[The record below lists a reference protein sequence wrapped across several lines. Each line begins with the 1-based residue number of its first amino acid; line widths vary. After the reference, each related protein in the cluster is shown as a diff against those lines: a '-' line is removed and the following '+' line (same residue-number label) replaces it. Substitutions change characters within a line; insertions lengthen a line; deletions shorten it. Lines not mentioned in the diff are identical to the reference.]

1 MVGLFNDWNVYQDFN
16 GVSHVGGQLTV
27 IPAEGYNLYLNFL
40 SGSSA
45 GGIENY
51 SSGTLTNFVSTLDL
65 TRKLSLGINAVNY
78 NQQSEGG
85 YLGLALHPKYA
96 INEHIEAGLRG
107 EYFQVKETEVDPG
120 DKLKAVTLS
129 FQIKHQSLLVIPEV
143 RLDTSNKMNFYKAD
157 FFCGSRIYKG
167 FLRDCTVL

>member
-85 YLGLALHPKYA
+85 NKGWHYTQNMLLMSILKQGLEGS
-96 INEHIEAGLRG
+96 I
-107 EYFQVKETEVDPG
+107 F
-120 DKLKAVTLS
+120 KLKKQKL
-129 FQIKHQSLLVIPEV
+129 ILVI
-143 RLDTSNKMNFYKAD
+143 S
-157 FFCGSRIYKG
+157 
-167 FLRDCTVL
+167 